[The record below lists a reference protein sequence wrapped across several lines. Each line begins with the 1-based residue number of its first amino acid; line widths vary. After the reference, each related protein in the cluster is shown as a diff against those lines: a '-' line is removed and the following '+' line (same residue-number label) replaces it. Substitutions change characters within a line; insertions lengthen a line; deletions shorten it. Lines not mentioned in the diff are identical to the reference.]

1 MNLTSAELYPN
12 TLTGTVPASWSGL
25 KHLQL
30 VNLGENYLTGSLFS
44 FPRNL
49 TKYSIRCNKFSGLLP
64 ALNWSQLQVFEVGGP
79 NNINPGPTKCEKHY
93 QVNNWTCP
101 LPAIPSNVHSILR
114 NRSWNSVHW
123 LLPGLLWHLQKLQG
137 SLFANMFPFR
147 YFTFCESI
155 SFAERL

>member
-1 MNLTSAELYPN
+1 MNLTSAELYSN
-12 TLTGTVPASWSGL
+12 TLTGTVPASWSEL

-101 LPAIPSNVHSILR
+101 LPAIPAMCTASCGTG
-114 NRSWNSVHW
+114 
-123 LLPGLLWHLQKLQG
+123 PGIQCTGCFPG
-137 SLFANMFPFR
+137 SSGTCKNYRAVYSQICFPFGTSHFVSR
-147 YFTFCESI
+147 
-155 SFAERL
+155 